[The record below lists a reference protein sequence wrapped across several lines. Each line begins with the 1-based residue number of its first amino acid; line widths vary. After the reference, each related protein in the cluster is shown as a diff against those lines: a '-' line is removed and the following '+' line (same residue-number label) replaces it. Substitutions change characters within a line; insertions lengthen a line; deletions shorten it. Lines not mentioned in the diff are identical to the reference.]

1 MEEKTIIDTYEEK
14 RKCVSEFNL
23 VSDLFAGKV
32 FEDIEACQELCR
44 ILLKNDSIVIKKVR
58 TQYMIRNLENHSVS
72 LDILAEDLDGNL
84 INTEIQMYEEPAPLK
99 RSRYYI
105 SSIDMSILEKGI
117 TYYKLP
123 NVTMIYITKND
134 FIGDKQGCYSICRM
148 SDGHNSTICMDNGLH
163 EKYYNLEYPT
173 DDIVINELLQYFK
186 NSNPFYHT
194 ENFPR
199 IVERVHYFKIQKEG
213 VDIMC
218 EIADRIRKE
227 GNMTGRIESKI
238 EDILELLEDLG
249 KVPQKILECI
259 KQETDLDI
267 LSKWFKYAAK
277 ASSIAEFEANM

>member
-1 MEEKTIIDTYEEK
+1 MKETTLIDTYEEK
-14 RKCVSEFNL
+14 RKRISDFNL

-32 FEDIEACQELCR
+32 FEDVESCQELCR
-44 ILLKNDSIVIKKVR
+44 ILLKNDNIVIKKVR

-105 SSIDMSILEKGI
+105 SSIDMSILEKGVP
-117 TYYKLP
+117 YNKLP
-123 NVTMIYITKND
+123 DVTMIYITKED
-134 FIGDKQGCYSICRM
+134 FIGNKQGSYSICRM
-148 SDGHNSTICMDNGLH
+148 SDEHNTTIGMDNGLH

-173 DDIVINELLQYFK
+173 DDIVINELLQYFE
-186 NSNPFYHT
+186 NSDPFYHT

-199 IVERVHYFKIQKEG
+199 IVERVHYFKIQNEG

-227 GNMTGRIESKI
+227 GRIAGRIESKI
-238 EDILELLEDLG
+238 EDILELLGDLG

-259 KQETDLDI
+259 NQETDLDI
-267 LSKWFKYAAK
+267 LSKWLKYAAK
-277 ASSIAEFEANM
+277 ATSIAEFESNM